1 MAVRRVIKFRP
12 ATISDGLYDHRAT
25 KAGPFT
31 NSNRKTSVFNPMIRV
46 VIAGK
51 REGLRSMSLSGIIV
65 YLDFSH
71 PSTIFIPLMRVDNK
85 SIGSKFSI
93 VRRVEWRRSGETI
106 VTEPSHQAQ
115 RDAYSS
121 SLAIAAITSN
131 YSKR

>member
-12 ATISDGLYDHRAT
+12 ATISDGLYDHRAM

-65 YLDFSH
+65 HLDFSH
-71 PSTIFIPLMRVDNK
+71 SSTIFIHLRSKTPSLQGGDIRRYLQHNPK
-85 SIGSKFSI
+85 SIVLIF
-93 VRRVEWRRSGETI
+93 E
-106 VTEPSHQAQ
+106 
-115 RDAYSS
+115 
-121 SLAIAAITSN
+121 
-131 YSKR
+131 